1 MRQRNTLGSNY
12 VLHIERSAEHIENA
26 GEIGIPLPKKLK
38 QAIEVLKE

>member
-1 MRQRNTLGSNY
+1 MFYILNEALSI
-12 VLHIERSAEHIENA
+12 LENA